1 MTDFDIDSATI
12 LKVRHGSHAYGTNI
26 EGSDLDVRGVCI
38 PPLEY
43 YFGFHKRF
51 EQHVTNVPND
61 TCIFGLQKFVKL
73 AADCNPNIIE
83 CLFVDEFDILEW
95 RPAGLKLLGMR
106 DMFITKRAKH
116 TFSGYA
122 HSQLKRIRTHR
133 AWLLNPPKAKPE
145 RSTFGLP
152 ENRKASSS
160 EMGAM
165 EEVDEQVW
173 NTSGVSE
180 SVLDLLRREKQYGA
194 ATREWSQYQEW
205 KKSRNPKRAE
215 LEAKYGYDTKHA
227 GHLIRLMR
235 MCKEILETGKVI
247 VKRPDAEEIK
257 AIRQGIWCYGEL
269 ILEAE
274 RLDAECEKAYET
286 STLPKSPDYAEID
299 RRVVGLMESYFR

>member
-1 MTDFDIDSATI
+1 MDFDIEKHTI

-51 EQHVTNVPND
+51 DQHAVNEPND
-61 TCIFGLQKFVKL
+61 SCIFQLQKFVKL

-83 CLFVDEFDILEW
+83 CLFVEEEDVLSSAD
-95 RPAGLKLLGMR
+95 AGCELWSMR
-106 DMFITKRAKH
+106 DLFITKRAKH

-165 EEVDEQVW
+165 EEVDEQGW
-173 NTSGVSE
+173 NTSGVSD

-194 ATREWSQYQEW
+194 AMREWSQYEEW
-205 KKSRNPKRAE
+205 KKSRNPARAE

-257 AIRQGIWCYGEL
+257 AIRQGIWSYGEL
-269 ILEAE
+269 MAHSTN
-274 RLDAECEKAYET
+274 LDSACEKAYET
-286 STLPKSPDYAEID
+286 STLPKAPDYAEID
-299 RRVVGLMESYFR
+299 RRVVGMMQSYFK